1 MRMGKLAWSRIPVII
16 RAVLTGS
23 FVCLGGTIVWSILL
37 GVNLKVAP
45 SIPWAV
51 PVMAVFLWVY
61 WRYLGGHTR
70 PRTTAESRR
79 ARLRAYKLSGS
90 LWVWALAAGLLGV
103 ACAVTLQLV
112 YARMVAVPLEPLPDL
127 SRYPFL
133 MVLGALLMSAVVAGF
148 MEEAGFRGYM
158 QVPLESRYG
167 PIAASA
173 IVAIVFGLWHLS
185 HGLAYTLPRLPY
197 YFTISVIYSAIVYFS
212 NSLLPAVMI
221 HTFGDALEFVYVWLR
236 GMPHPKP
243 LVWQSGADRE
253 LWTQLGFGLFFGL
266 LTIGAYRKL
275 ATVSRKERMAAP
287 IDSLAPD
294 STQETRAL

>member
-1 MRMGKLAWSRIPVII
+1 MPVGKSASNRIPVII

-45 SIPWAV
+45 SILWAV
-51 PVMAVFLWVY
+51 PVMAIFLWVY

-79 ARLRAYKLSGS
+79 ARLRAHKLSGS
-90 LWVWALAAGLLGV
+90 LLIWALAAGVLGV
-103 ACAVTLQLV
+103 ACAVPLQLV
-112 YARMVAVPLEPLPDL
+112 YARLVRLPLEPLPDL

-133 MVLGALLMSAVVAGF
+133 MVLCALLMSAVVAGF

-158 QVPLESRYG
+158 QVPLERRYG
-167 PIAASA
+167 PVAASA
-173 IVAIVFGLWHLS
+173 IVAVVFGLWHLS

-197 YFTISVIYSAIVYFS
+197 YFTISVIYSAIVYFA

-221 HTFGDALEFVYVWLR
+221 HTFGDALEFVYFWLR
-236 GMPHPKP
+236 GMPRPKP
-243 LVWQSGADRE
+243 LVWQSGADWE
-253 LWTQLGFGLFFGL
+253 FWMQLGFGVFFGL
-266 LTIGAYRKL
+266 LAIGAYRKL
-275 ATVSRKERMAAP
+275 AAVSRKERLATPVDSIAA
-287 IDSLAPD
+287 DSM
-294 STQETRAL
+294 